1 MSGHNKWS
9 TIKRKKGAADA
20 KRSKMF
26 SRIIKE
32 MMVAVKDGGPDPETN
47 AKLRLCIN
55 NAKGVNM
62 PKDNIQRA
70 ITKADQEKTGI
81 QELTFEGYAAGGV
94 AIFIETLTDN
104 NNRTVSFIR
113 ALFTKKGGSLGTNGS
128 LSFLFDR
135 KGVFTIPVANVKSM
149 DDFEMGAIDGGAEE
163 IEVNDDTI
171 EVTVA
176 MEDFGRMQKTLE
188 SMGIEVENA
197 ELRRIPNDLKQVDV
211 HTAMKTLRLIEDFE
225 ENDDVQAVYHN
236 MELTEEIMAAME
248 AND

>member
-32 MMVAVKDGGPDPETN
+32 MMVAVKEGGPDPEIN
-47 AKLRLCIN
+47 SKLRLCIN

-62 PKDNIQRA
+62 PKENIQRA
-70 ITKADQEKTGI
+70 ISKADQDKTGI
-81 QELTFEGYAAGGV
+81 QELTFEGYASGGV
-94 AIFIETLTDN
+94 AIFVETVTDN

-113 ALFTKKGGSLGTNGS
+113 NLFSKKGGSLGTNGS
-128 LSFLFDR
+128 LAFLFDR
-135 KGVFTIPVANVKSM
+135 KGVFTIPAANIKSM
-149 DDFEMGAIDGGAEE
+149 DDFEMEAIEGGAEE
-163 IEVNDDTI
+163 IDLNDETI

-188 SMGIEVENA
+188 GMGIEVENA

-211 HTAMKTLRLIEDFE
+211 STAMKTLRLIDDFE
-225 ENDDVQAVYHN
+225 DNEDVQAVYHN
-236 MELTEEIMAAME
+236 MELTEEIMAAMD

>member
-32 MMVAVKDGGPDPETN
+32 MMVAVKEGGPDPETN
-47 AKLRLCIN
+47 SKLRLCIN

-62 PKDNIQRA
+62 PKENIQRA
-70 ITKADQEKTGI
+70 ISKADQDKTGI
-81 QELTFEGYAAGGV
+81 QELTFEGYASGGV
-94 AIFIETLTDN
+94 AVFIETVTDN

-113 ALFTKKGGSLGTNGS
+113 NIFTKKGGNLGTNGS
-128 LSFLFDR
+128 LAFLFDR

-149 DDFEMGAIDGGAEE
+149 DDFEMEAIEGGAEE
-163 IEVNDDTI
+163 IEVNDETI

-176 MEDFGRMQKTLE
+176 MEDFGRMQKVLE

-211 HTAMKTLRLIEDFE
+211 STAMKTLRLIEDFE
-225 ENDDVQAVYHN
+225 ENEDVQAVYHN
-236 MELTEEIMAAME
+236 MELTEDIMAAME
-248 AND
+248 ADD